1 MTAATAQH
9 VLVVDDDDR
18 LRQLL
23 QQYLSEQG
31 YHIST
36 AADTKQ
42 ADQLMKVFALDAVV
56 LDVMMPGEQGTEY
69 ARRLKREG
77 RDVPVLMLTARGE
90 QDERIEGL
98 EAGAEDYLAKPFAPR
113 ELALRLEK
121 LIARTQK
128 QTPSNTVRFGPY
140 KFHLDTGRLLHQDG
154 PVYLTTSEQ
163 ACLKILAQHAGQP
176 VARERMAAL
185 IGDVHNERSI
195 DVQINRLRKK
205 VETNPSKP
213 AFIQTIRHEGYV
225 LYTDGI

>member
-1 MTAATAQH
+1 MTVTMRH
-9 VLVVDDDDR
+9 ILVVDDDDR
-18 LRQLL
+18 LRHLL
-23 QQYLSEQG
+23 QQYLSELG
-31 YHIST
+31 YHIS
-36 AADTKQ
+36 AAANTKQ
-42 ADQLMKVFALDAVV
+42 ADQLMKVFALDAMV
-56 LDVMMPGEQGTEY
+56 LDVMMPGEQGTDY

-77 RDVPVLMLTARGE
+77 RDVPVLMLTARAE

-98 EAGAEDYLAKPFAPR
+98 EAGAEDYLVKPFAPR

-128 QTPSNTVRFGPY
+128 QTPSSSVRFGPY

-176 VARERMAAL
+176 VAREQIAAL

-213 AFIQTIRHEGYV
+213 AFIQTIRHEGYI